1 MNTAAGNLYH
11 VLGVAMDASRE
22 AIRKQFRRLA
32 LATHP
37 DKNRHDVQGATL
49 RFQLLQR
56 AADTLSDPEK
66 RALYDTQ
73 LRSHARRPRRPR
85 RPRQPRQPHPGAP
98 REGKRSEAKPSSP
111 STNYWHSSS
120 SFSRSS
126 SSNSSRPSGP
136 SSKFHESTDKD
147 AADEA
152 ERRAAREKMARLR
165 RCAGKSRGGRAR
177 GAGTGRGWPGSDA

>member
-98 REGKRSEAKPSSP
+98 REGEHWQVLG
-111 STNYWHSSS
+111 TF
-120 SFSRSS
+120 SFSRTWSLYKVQV
-126 SSNSSRPSGP
+126 SGTP
-136 SSKFHESTDKD
+136 VYCY
-147 AADEA
+147 
-152 ERRAAREKMARLR
+152 LY
-165 RCAGKSRGGRAR
+165 
-177 GAGTGRGWPGSDA
+177 